1 MALSSD
7 PHSSKD
13 ETRGPDRRLQEDAF
27 KPESDTGQSLPM
39 MLLGAAFGVAIL
51 GVIIRLGYPVTPI
64 TVADQTLD
72 RPEITSPSAPTSPA
86 AH

>member
-1 MALSSD
+1 
-7 PHSSKD
+7 
-13 ETRGPDRRLQEDAF
+13 
-27 KPESDTGQSLPM
+27 M

-51 GVIIRLGYPVTPI
+51 GVIIRLGYPVAPI

-72 RPEITSPSAPTSPA
+72 RPEIASPTTPTSPA